1 MWTTSVRSTRWRGWF
16 TSRDVYNVTIN
27 DQWPQEGFDLDVE
40 YPIVISELPAYGR
53 RGAVMCS
60 GEKVEKNVTATPRQA
75 GYLETVRAM
84 YEYTYYKDDVEVAQA
99 RGMSTSVGTLPI
111 LQEAHYNRLASSFV
125 VGRE

>member
-1 MWTTSVRSTRWRGWF
+1 M
-16 TSRDVYNVTIN
+16 YNVTIN

-40 YPIVISELPAYGR
+40 YPIVISELPAYGG

-60 GEKVEKNVTATPRQA
+60 GETVEKNVTATPRQA

>member
-1 MWTTSVRSTRWRGWF
+1 M
-16 TSRDVYNVTIN
+16 TIN

-53 RGAVMCS
+53 RGTVMCS

-84 YEYTYYKDDVEVAQA
+84 YEYTYYKA

-125 VGRE
+125 VGCE

>member
-1 MWTTSVRSTRWRGWF
+1 MRSTRWRGCF

-99 RGMSTSVGTLPI
+99 RGMSHLRRHPAHSAGGS
-111 LQEAHYNRLASSFV
+111 LQPSGELLRGGA
-125 VGRE
+125 

>member
-1 MWTTSVRSTRWRGWF
+1 MRSPRMGDWV
-16 TSRDVYNVTIN
+16 DVM
-27 DQWPQEGFDLDVE
+27 
-40 YPIVISELPAYGR
+40 R
-53 RGAVMCS
+53 RG
-60 GEKVEKNVTATPRQA
+60 EKAEKNVTAIPRQA

-125 VGRE
+125 VGCAWRE